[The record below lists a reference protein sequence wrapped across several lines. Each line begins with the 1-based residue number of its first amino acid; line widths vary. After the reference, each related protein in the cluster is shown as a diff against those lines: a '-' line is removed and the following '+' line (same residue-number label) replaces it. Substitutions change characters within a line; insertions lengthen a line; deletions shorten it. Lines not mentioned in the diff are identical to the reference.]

1 MTLDVF
7 CFKENELYGSELPK
21 TIDDLEQLSEL
32 GIKVIIS
39 LEEAISNLKYHS
51 SLEQNFEHHE
61 LFITDYDIPEK
72 KQVEEFLDII
82 DKAKQEKKP
91 VLVHCYAGCGRT
103 GLMLA
108 IAEKVIY
115 GAEDGEKAIENLRK
129 VRPCSVETLNQIQ
142 YVKNFTR
149 EKKSKN

>member
-7 CFKENELYGSELPK
+7 CFKENELYGSALPK

-39 LEEAISNLKYHS
+39 LEEAILNLKFHS
-51 SLEQNFEHHE
+51 SLDQNFEHHE

-72 KQVEEFLDII
+72 EQVEKFLEII
-82 DKAKQEKKP
+82 ENARRDKKP

-103 GLMLA
+103 GVMLA
-108 IAEKVIY
+108 IAEKIIY
-115 GAEDGEKAIENLRK
+115 GNENGEKAIANLRT
-129 VRPCSVETLNQIQ
+129 VRPCSVETQNQIEF
-142 YVKNFTR
+142 VKNYTR
-149 EKKSKN
+149 EKKKN